1 LIAVEYLCL
10 RSFALDAHAGG
21 GGMLSSENNY
31 KAKEAKNATMLMS
44 TGAINDAIGDPAAAP
59 GVLATGAGAGAFAC
73 TPLIAAALMATT
85 TNNTAPIT
93 TLLFNACCT
102 NAIIATTASSSSWI
116 DEA

>member
-1 LIAVEYLCL
+1 MEYLCL

-59 GVLATGAGAGAFAC
+59 VVLAPGAGAGAAC

-102 NAIIATTASSSSWI
+102 NAIIATTASSTSWI

>member
-1 LIAVEYLCL
+1 VPAI
-10 RSFALDAHAGG
+10 FALDAHAGG
-21 GGMLSSENNY
+21 GGGMLSLENNY

-44 TGAINDAIGDPAAAP
+44 TGTINDAIGDPGAADAGPP
-59 GVLATGAGAGAFAC
+59 GPGAGAAC

-102 NAIIATTASSSSWI
+102 NAIIATTASSTSWI

>member
-1 LIAVEYLCL
+1 MPAI
-10 RSFALDAHAGG
+10 FALDAHDGGG
-21 GGMLSSENNY
+21 GGMLSLENNY
-31 KAKEAKNATMLMS
+31 KAKEAKNATMLRS

-59 GVLATGAGAGAFAC
+59 AVLDLGAATGGDAC

-102 NAIIATTASSSSWI
+102 YAIIAY
-116 DEA
+116 

>member
-1 LIAVEYLCL
+1 
-10 RSFALDAHAGG
+10 
-21 GGMLSSENNY
+21 
-31 KAKEAKNATMLMS
+31 MLMS
-44 TGAINDAIGDPAAAP
+44 TGAINDAIGDPGAAD
-59 GVLATGAGAGAFAC
+59 AGAVGAEAGAAC

-102 NAIIATTASSSSWI
+102 NAIIATTASSTSWI